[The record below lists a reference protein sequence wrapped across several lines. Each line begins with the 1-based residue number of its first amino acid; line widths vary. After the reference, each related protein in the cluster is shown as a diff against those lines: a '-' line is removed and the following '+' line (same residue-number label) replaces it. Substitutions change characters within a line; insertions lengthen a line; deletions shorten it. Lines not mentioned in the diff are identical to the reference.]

1 MTIHVATSL
10 IAFISYGGLLA
21 LVFRYGLRGNRP
33 GQTFSL
39 YLLDMLL
46 LQVVYLMVSLADSEQ
61 QALFWYTFTIP
72 LAVAQMAIYFFFTK
86 TLLGLEQPR
95 KLVQASIFTWLLIV
109 VLSIWLGPHII
120 FADIYQDKATGL
132 FVPEFGPWA
141 MVLLGPILLF
151 LSAIALDLVRGYRG
165 TKSPLQRVRIQYL
178 LLALL
183 IAWVGMIANASPS
196 MRPYPVDVASNIVSA
211 FLIAYAILRY
221 HLLDINIV
229 IRKGLVYSVSALT
242 MGAAYFIAIFLVTRF
257 FDIWAQSYPLLL
269 SFAVA
274 VVVVLVVTPLRDRAQ
289 GWIDRVL
296 FREKYDGSLMIQR
309 LSRTAASI
317 LDLKKLASMILDDV
331 IGTMHVQWAAFLLQ
345 QDTDFRPVVQKGLDS
360 AFLSF
365 GQDHPVLHWL
375 SSHETIMTTDTLH
388 EMLARRILS
397 RQSFDELERIGVELM
412 IPLKA
417 RERLVGVL
425 GLGAKLSRQG
435 YSQDDEL
442 TLTTLANQVA
452 VAIDNARLY
461 EAVQQEL
468 TERKRAEEAL
478 RESELKYRLH
488 FEDVS
493 DVIFSYDTDFKV
505 LNVSPSVMRA
515 LGYAPDELIGKS
527 FPELSILAP
536 ESLATALSDVM
547 RVLAGERITAEYQF
561 IAKDGT
567 RKYGEVSGA
576 PFVQAGKTIG
586 VISVARDI
594 TERKRAEA
602 ERERL
607 MTELEAKNVELE
619 RFTYTVSHDLK
630 SPLITMRGFLGLLEK
645 DALAGNAER
654 VKADA
659 ARIAEATDKMQHLLE
674 ELLELSRIGRTM
686 NPPQAVPFEAI
697 VRDAIERVHGRIQ
710 ACGAQVEIAPNLP
723 TVYGDRIRL
732 VQVMQNLV
740 DNGCK
745 FMGNQPNPRIEIGQ
759 RGAQADAEGKP
770 VLFVRD
776 NGIGIEPQ
784 YHERVFGLFNKLD
797 AQSEGTG
804 VGLALVKRIIE
815 VHGGRIWI
823 ESDGAGRGATMCFT
837 LPSRA

>member
-1 MTIHVATSL
+1 MTVHVATSL

-33 GQTFSL
+33 GQMFFL

-46 LQVVYLMVSLADSEQ
+46 LQVAYLMLSLADSKQE
-61 QALFWYTFTIP
+61 ALFWYTLNFP
-72 LAVAQMAIYFFFTK
+72 LAMAQMAIYFLFTK

-95 KLVQASIFTWLLIV
+95 KLVQAGIFTWLLIV
-109 VLSIWLGPHII
+109 VLGMWLDPNII

-141 MVLLGPILLF
+141 IVLLGPILLL
-151 LSAIALDLVRGYRG
+151 LSATVLDLVRGYRD

-178 LLALL
+178 LLAIL
-183 IAWVGMIANASPS
+183 IVWAGMIANAAPS
-196 MRPYPVDVASNIVSA
+196 VRPYPVDVASNIVSA

-221 HLLDINIV
+221 QLLDINIV
-229 IRKGLVYSVSALT
+229 IRKGLVYSVSALM

-257 FDIWAQSYPLLL
+257 FDIWAQSYLLLL

-274 VVVVLVVTPLRDRAQ
+274 VVVVVVVTPLRDRAQ
-289 GWIDRVL
+289 GWMDRVL

-331 IGTMHVQWAAFLLQ
+331 IGTMHVQWAAFLLEQ
-345 QDTDFRPVVQKGLDS
+345 EGGFRPVIQKGLDS
-360 AFLSF
+360 NTFSF
-365 GQDHPVLHWL
+365 GQDHPILRWL

-388 EMLARRILS
+388 EMLARHILS
-397 RQSFDELERIGVELM
+397 RQSLDELERMGVELI

-417 RERLVGVL
+417 REKLVGVL

-435 YSQDDEL
+435 YTQDDEL

-468 TERKRAEEAL
+468 TERK
-478 RESELKYRLH
+478 
-488 FEDVS
+488 
-493 DVIFSYDTDFKV
+493 
-505 LNVSPSVMRA
+505 
-515 LGYAPDELIGKS
+515 
-527 FPELSILAP
+527 
-536 ESLATALSDVM
+536 
-547 RVLAGERITAEYQF
+547 Q
-561 IAKDGT
+561 
-567 RKYGEVSGA
+567 
-576 PFVQAGKTIG
+576 
-586 VISVARDI
+586 
-594 TERKRAEA
+594 AEA

-607 MTELEAKNVELE
+607 IMELEAKNVELE

-630 SPLITMRGFLGLLEK
+630 APLITVRGFLGFLEK
-645 DALAGNAER
+645 DAASGSLDR
-654 VKADA
+654 MKADMS
-659 ARIAEATDKMQHLLE
+659 RIIEATDKMQRLLG
-674 ELLELSRIGRTM
+674 ELLELSRIGRMM

-697 VRDAIERVHGRIQ
+697 VRDAVERVHGRIQ
-710 ACGAQVEIAPNLP
+710 ACGARVEIAPDLP
-723 TVYGDRIRL
+723 TVHGDRIRL

-759 RGAQADAEGKP
+759 RGFDADGKP
-770 VLFVRD
+770 ILFVRD
-776 NGIGIEPQ
+776 NGIGIDPQ
-784 YHERVFGLFNKLD
+784 HRERIFGLFNKLD
-797 AQSEGTG
+797 AQTEGTG
-804 VGLALVKRIIE
+804 VGLALVKRIVE
-815 VHGGRIWI
+815 VHGGRIWV
-823 ESDGAGRGATMCFT
+823 ESEGEGKGATFCFT
-837 LPSRA
+837 LPQKES

>member
-1 MTIHVATSL
+1 MTVHVATSL

-33 GQTFSL
+33 GRMFSL

-72 LAVAQMAIYFFFTK
+72 LAVAQMAIYSFFTK

-109 VLSIWLGPHII
+109 VLSIWLGPNII

-151 LSAIALDLVRGYRG
+151 LSAIALDLVRGYRD

-183 IAWVGMIANASPS
+183 IVWVGMIANASPS

-229 IRKGLVYSVSALT
+229 IRKGLVYSVSALM
-242 MGAAYFIAIFLVTRF
+242 MGAAYFVAIFLVTRF

-274 VVVVLVVTPLRDRAQ
+274 VVVVVVVTPLRDRAQ
-289 GWIDRVL
+289 GWIDRIL

-317 LDLKKLASMILDDV
+317 LDLKKLASMILEDV

-360 AFLSF
+360 TFLSF
-365 GQDHPVLHWL
+365 SQDHPVSHWL

-388 EMLARRILS
+388 EMLARHILS

-417 RERLVGVL
+417 REKLVGVL

-435 YSQDDEL
+435 YTQDDEL

-452 VAIDNARLY
+452 IAIDNARLY

-468 TERKRAEEAL
+468 TERKRAE
-478 RESELKYRLH
+478 
-488 FEDVS
+488 
-493 DVIFSYDTDFKV
+493 
-505 LNVSPSVMRA
+505 
-515 LGYAPDELIGKS
+515 
-527 FPELSILAP
+527 
-536 ESLATALSDVM
+536 
-547 RVLAGERITAEYQF
+547 
-561 IAKDGT
+561 
-567 RKYGEVSGA
+567 
-576 PFVQAGKTIG
+576 
-586 VISVARDI
+586 
-594 TERKRAEA
+594 A

-607 MTELEAKNVELE
+607 IMELEAKNVELE

-630 SPLITMRGFLGLLEK
+630 SPLITMRGFLSLLEK

-654 VKADA
+654 VKADV
-659 ARIAEATDKMQHLLE
+659 ARIVEATDKMQHLLE

-710 ACGAQVEIAPNLP
+710 ACGAQVEIAPSLP

-745 FMGNQPNPRIEIGQ
+745 FMGDQPNPRIEIGQ
-759 RGAQADAEGKP
+759 RDAQADADGKP
-770 VLFVRD
+770 ILFVRD

-784 YHERVFGLFNKLD
+784 YHERVFGLFRKLD
-797 AQSEGTG
+797 AQTEGTG

-823 ESDGAGRGATMCFT
+823 ESDGAGRGATVCFT

>member
-1 MTIHVATSL
+1 
-10 IAFISYGGLLA
+10 
-21 LVFRYGLRGNRP
+21 
-33 GQTFSL
+33 
-39 YLLDMLL
+39 
-46 LQVVYLMVSLADSEQ
+46 
-61 QALFWYTFTIP
+61 
-72 LAVAQMAIYFFFTK
+72 
-86 TLLGLEQPR
+86 
-95 KLVQASIFTWLLIV
+95 
-109 VLSIWLGPHII
+109 
-120 FADIYQDKATGL
+120 
-132 FVPEFGPWA
+132 
-141 MVLLGPILLF
+141 
-151 LSAIALDLVRGYRG
+151 
-165 TKSPLQRVRIQYL
+165 
-178 LLALL
+178 
-183 IAWVGMIANASPS
+183 
-196 MRPYPVDVASNIVSA
+196 
-211 FLIAYAILRY
+211 
-221 HLLDINIV
+221 
-229 IRKGLVYSVSALT
+229 
-242 MGAAYFIAIFLVTRF
+242 
-257 FDIWAQSYPLLL
+257 
-269 SFAVA
+269 
-274 VVVVLVVTPLRDRAQ
+274 
-289 GWIDRVL
+289 
-296 FREKYDGSLMIQR
+296 
-309 LSRTAASI
+309 
-317 LDLKKLASMILDDV
+317 
-331 IGTMHVQWAAFLLQ
+331 
-345 QDTDFRPVVQKGLDS
+345 
-360 AFLSF
+360 
-365 GQDHPVLHWL
+365 
-375 SSHETIMTTDTLH
+375 
-388 EMLARRILS
+388 
-397 RQSFDELERIGVELM
+397 LERIGVELI

-417 RERLVGVL
+417 REKLVGVL

-435 YSQDDEL
+435 YTQDDEL

-478 RESELKYRLH
+478 RESEQRYRLH

-493 DVIFSYDTDFKV
+493 DVIFSYDTELRI
-505 LNVSPSVMRA
+505 LNVSPSVVRV

-536 ESLATALSDVM
+536 ESLATAFSDAM
-547 RVLAGERITAEYQF
+547 RVLAGERITASEYQF

-576 PFVQAGKTIG
+576 PFVQADKIIG

-607 MTELEAKNVELE
+607 IMELEAKNVELE

-630 SPLITMRGFLGLLEK
+630 SPLITMRGFLGFLEK

-659 ARIAEATDKMQHLLE
+659 ARIVEATDKMQRLLE
-674 ELLELSRIGRTM
+674 ELLALSRIGRMM

-697 VRDAIERVHGRIQ
+697 VREAIELVHGRIQ
-710 ACGAQVEIAPNLP
+710 ACGVRVEIAPSLP
-723 TVYGDRIRL
+723 PVYGDRLRL

-740 DNGCK
+740 DNAAK

-759 RGAQADAEGKP
+759 RDAQADADGKLI
-770 VLFVRD
+770 LFVRD

-797 AQSEGTG
+797 AQTEGTG

-823 ESDGAGRGATMCFT
+823 ESEGAGRGATVCFT